1 MRVTTLLRRLI
12 GVCALFVGEASFDE
26 KGDLRV
32 AVRPRWRRPRCGS
45 CGKKAAGYD
54 RRPLRSWQHLALGGT
69 RIFLEYSPR
78 RVCCIRCG
86 VKTEQVPW
94 AKPGSRFTEAFE
106 EMVAYLSQV
115 TDRTKVR
122 ELTGISWT
130 TVGSIIERVVQGRLD
145 PDRLQGLRRI
155 GIDEFSYR
163 KRHRYITVIVD
174 HQRRRVVW
182 AAEGRTAKVL
192 GEFFKLLGEEGRAS
206 IDSVTID
213 MAGSYK
219 KAIREWIPH
228 ATVIYDRFHVQ
239 RLASKAVDEVRRA
252 MARDLRGL
260 DEEQRKTIK
269 NTRYVLLKN
278 PWHLTPIEQQR
289 LAEVQRTNKK
299 LYRAYLLK
307 ETLAHALDYRQ
318 PARARRALEEWLAWA
333 SRSRLKPFVR
343 LARTLRQHREGVLAY
358 VKNRL
363 TNGIVEGINTK
374 LRMVARRAFGFH
386 SADALI
392 AMLFL
397 IAGGVKLNPP
407 LPTRT

>member
-1 MRVTTLLRRLI
+1 M
-12 GVCALFVGEASFDE
+12 
-26 KGDLRV
+26 
-32 AVRPRWRRPRCGS
+32 
-45 CGKKAAGYD
+45 
-54 RRPLRSWQHLALGGT
+54 
-69 RIFLEYSPR
+69 
-78 RVCCIRCG
+78 
-86 VKTEQVPW
+86 PW

-343 LARTLRQHREGVLAY
+343 LARTLRQHREGVP
-358 VKNRL
+358 RL
-363 TNGIVEGINTK
+363 CQKPPHQRDRRRHQHQTENGRQTSVWFS
-374 LRMVARRAFGFH
+374 LSRRSH
-386 SADALI
+386 RDALSHRWRRQTQPSI
-392 AMLFL
+392 THQNLRRGRKTLAS
-397 IAGGVKLNPP
+397 
-407 LPTRT
+407 